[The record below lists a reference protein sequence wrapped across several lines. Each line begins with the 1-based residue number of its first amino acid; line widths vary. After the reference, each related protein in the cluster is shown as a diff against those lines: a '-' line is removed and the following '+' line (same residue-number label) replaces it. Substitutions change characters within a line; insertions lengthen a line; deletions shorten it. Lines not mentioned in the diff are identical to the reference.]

1 MRLLCLGCVL
11 VAAGLLAG
19 CGGKAPSR
27 PSATATAAAAVA
39 TPTPTTTLSPGPDP
53 LTSPADL
60 ATCAQLEQAVQAVS
74 ALVGHT
80 TEGITQAL
88 KPEELAE
95 KTETARQSLVDSAKL
110 IALVKGVPEP
120 LVGPQ
125 LQLQQALRRFAADFA
140 RAKASTAKGDVN
152 KAAAQTVDETA
163 LRQMQK
169 SVKAIDDLC
178 GA

>member
-1 MRLLCLGCVL
+1 MRLFCLGCVL
-11 VAAGLLAG
+11 LAAGLLSG
-19 CGGKAPSR
+19 CGGKASPAPAPA
-27 PSATATAAAAVA
+27 PSAAAPAS
-39 TPTPTTTLSPGPDP
+39 TPAKTSTPSPEPA
-53 LTSPADL
+53 LTSASDL
-60 ATCAQLEQAVQAVS
+60 AACAQLEQAVRAVS

-88 KPEELAE
+88 HTDELAA
-95 KTETARQSLVDSAKL
+95 KTETARQSLVDSARL
-110 IALVKGVPEP
+110 IALVKDMPEP

-125 LQLQQALRRFAADFA
+125 LQLEQALRRFAADFA

-169 SVKAIDDLC
+169 SVKKIDDLC